1 MYEPSLKASFFGS
14 EVDYNLPEIPTC
26 GDLSTMAHLDGKAAV
41 TSQQQIWEDLMAGNR
56 RFVLGRTVSRDIV
69 TRRRELAT
77 GQAPRAVILGC
88 SDSRVAPE
96 LIFDQHLGD
105 LFVIRAAG
113 NIADAICRGSIEYA
127 LERLGNTVLVVLGH
141 TKCGAVQAACSG
153 EAMPS
158 ENLSAITDRIRPACA
173 KEDGRKASRSSVES
187 NIRASVADL
196 LDNSSIIREGKNRGR
211 LLIVQAIYDLDS
223 GEVVRLD

>member
-1 MYEPSLKASFFGS
+1 M
-14 EVDYNLPEIPTC
+14 T
-26 GDLSTMAHLDGKAAV
+26 HLNAKAAV
-41 TSQQQIWEDLMAGNR
+41 TSPEQIWEELMAGNHRFMLGQTLPREIVKR
-56 RFVLGRTVSRDIV
+56 RK
-69 TRRRELAT
+69 ELAD

-105 LFVIRAAG
+105 LFVVRSAG

-127 LERLGNTVLVVLGH
+127 LEHLGSTVVVVLGH

-153 EAMPS
+153 EVMPS
-158 ENLSAITDRIRPACA
+158 NNLSAITDRIRPACV
-173 KEDGRKASRSSVES
+173 KEDGRKATRSSVES

-196 LDNSSIIREGKNRGR
+196 LNNSSIIRECKKKGN
-211 LLIVQAIYDLDS
+211 LLLVQAIYDLDS
-223 GEVVRLD
+223 GQVVRLE

>member
-1 MYEPSLKASFFGS
+1 
-14 EVDYNLPEIPTC
+14 
-26 GDLSTMAHLDGKAAV
+26 MAHANVKAAV
-41 TSQQQIWEDLMAGNR
+41 TPQQQIWEDLMAGNH
-56 RFVLGRTVSRDIV
+56 RFVLGRTLPREIV
-69 TRRRELAT
+69 KRRKQLSG

-105 LFVIRAAG
+105 LFVVRSAG

-127 LERLGNTVLVVLGH
+127 LEHLKSTVLVVLGH

-153 EAMPS
+153 DVMS
-158 ENLSAITDRIRPACA
+158 SGNLSAITDRIRPACV

-196 LDNSSIIREGKNRGR
+196 LNNSSITRDCRQRGH
-211 LLIVQAIYDLDS
+211 LLLVQAIYDLDS
-223 GEVVRLD
+223 GQVVRLE